1 MNGVA
6 SRPSQ
11 AAGTSTLQ
19 SEAQPQS
26 GVRVRSSQ
34 LYAGSWRALVRVAPP
49 VLFAIAAVATW
60 QLVVSVLN
68 TSPDVVPKPTRVAT
82 TLHDDWGLI
91 AHSTRTTVVEILY
104 GFGLSVGIGVF
115 LALVFARFRAIDR
128 AVYPIIVIFQS
139 VPKIAIAPLLILWFG
154 FGTAPKA
161 ILIAAIAFFPIT
173 VTMRTGLDAVNPDL
187 VLLLRSV
194 GASRN
199 EILFR
204 VQVPTS
210 IPYLFAGLHVAI
222 TLSVI
227 GAIVAEFA
235 GASSG
240 LGYLIQFA
248 STQLE
253 TPLVFASIAVISVI
267 GIALYY
273 GVSLLE
279 IALSRRFPR
288 QEGVPTA

>member
-1 MNGVA
+1 V
-6 SRPSQ
+6 
-11 AAGTSTLQ
+11 
-19 SEAQPQS
+19 
-26 GVRVRSSQ
+26 
-34 LYAGSWRALVRVAPP
+34 
-49 VLFAIAAVATW
+49 
-60 QLVVSVLN
+60 
-68 TSPDVVPKPTRVAT
+68 
-82 TLHDDWGLI
+82 H
-91 AHSTRTTVVEILY
+91 
-104 GFGLSVGIGVF
+104 
-115 LALVFARFRAIDR
+115 
-128 AVYPIIVIFQS
+128 
-139 VPKIAIAPLLILWFG
+139 
-154 FGTAPKA
+154 
-161 ILIAAIAFFPIT
+161 
-173 VTMRTGLDAVNPDL
+173 PDL

-194 GASRN
+194 GASPN

-204 VQVPTS
+204 VQVPWS

-253 TPLVFASIAVISVI
+253 TPLVFASITVISVV

-273 GVSLLE
+273 SVSLIE

-288 QEGVPTA
+288 QEGTAAT

>member
-1 MNGVA
+1 VNHAA
-6 SRPSQ
+6 SPARGSAARP
-11 AAGTSTLQ
+11 AVRTSSRRL
-19 SEAQPQS
+19 
-26 GVRVRSSQ
+26 
-34 LYAGSWRALVRVAPP
+34 AGSGRFARRVAPP
-49 VLFAIAAVATW
+49 VLFAIGAVGAW
-60 QLVVSVLN
+60 QLVVSALDV
-68 TSPDVVPKPTRVAT
+68 SQDVVPKPSAVAA
-82 TLHDDWGLI
+82 TLHSDWGLI
-91 AHSTRTTVVEILY
+91 SHSTRTTVVEVLY
-104 GFGLSVGIGVF
+104 GFGLSVGIGVA
-115 LALVFARFRAIDR
+115 LALLFARFRVLDR
-128 AVYPIIVIFQS
+128 AVYPIVVVFQN

-154 FGTAPKA
+154 FGIAPKA
-161 ILIAAIAFFPIT
+161 ILIAFIAFFPIT
-173 VTMRTGLDAVNPDL
+173 VTMRTGLESVHPDL

-194 GASRN
+194 GASPN

-204 VQVPTS
+204 VQVPWS

-253 TPLVFASIAVISVI
+253 TPLVFASITVISVV

-273 GVSLLE
+273 SVSLIE

-288 QEGVPTA
+288 QEGTAAT